1 MEALHLDVASGK
13 VQAVTRGRGKGHVTP
28 VVVVMRLGGGGRVG
42 VVLTRWR
49 LGRK

>member
-1 MEALHLDVASGK
+1 MEALHLDVAGGK

-28 VVVVMRLGGGGRVG
+28 VVVMRLGGGGRVG